1 MAQQSLARSSL
12 TMVGGSLASRVL
24 GTVRAGLLTA
34 IIGAQ
39 AAGDAFSLANTLP
52 NVLYVLAAGGILNA
66 VLIPALS
73 RAMKLEDGG
82 QEFTDRVIT
91 VAVTGMLVLTALVT
105 AGAGFFVWLLAGSRS
120 PEFKDLAVA
129 FSLICLPQ
137 IFFYGLFALLGQI
150 LNAKG
155 RFGAFAWA
163 PFLAN
168 VVAVAGLLVFIVL
181 FPAPHLTGPRGQP
194 LPRPPELWTGPMIW
208 LFAGSA
214 TLSVVVQALWLV
226 PALRRSGF
234 TYRPRWGLRGVGL
247 GGVSRL
253 ALWAFAGLAVSQL
266 GFFITQAALNQAASH
281 GPRDDPV
288 RGPAVYAIAFTIFML
303 PHAFVTVSII
313 TALFPR
319 LAAASADGD
328 VARLKA
334 DYRRGLVLP
343 LVANV
348 PVMVFVMVA
357 AEPIVTLL
365 NPGVDRRSLEVAAV
379 VLVVMILGIVPFGV
393 DLLCYR
399 LLFAEEDGRSPFRMQ
414 VALTSVTLLAG
425 ALTLVLDPRW
435 AVGVLA
441 FGQTIGN
448 VVSSSI
454 GVWTVRRRLGP
465 LGLSQVVDAA
475 ARVGVAAAAAGLL
488 AWGTMTVVSPIL
500 DDPEGPRGMSVAER
514 VFSNA
519 FAVGLVGLVFAA
531 VYLLLAH
538 ALHVR
543 EVREVADLVRRKVR
557 RTEVPASR

>member
-1 MAQQSLARSSL
+1 MAAPSLARSSL
-12 TMVGGSLASRVL
+12 TMVSGSFASRLL
-24 GTVRAGLLTA
+24 GTIRAGLLTA

-82 QEFTDRVIT
+82 REFTDRVVT
-91 VAVTGMLVLTALVT
+91 VAVTAMLALTVVVT
-105 AGAGFFVWLLAGSRS
+105 AGAGVFVWLLAGSRS
-120 PEFKDLAVA
+120 PAFQDLAVA
-129 FSLICLPQ
+129 FALICLPQ
-137 IFFYGLFALLGQI
+137 VFFYGLFALLGQI

-163 PFLAN
+163 PFMAN
-168 VVAVAGLLVFIVL
+168 VVAVAGLLIFIVL
-181 FPAPHLTGPRGQP
+181 FPAPRLTGERGES
-194 LPRPPELWTGPMIW
+194 LPRPPELWSGPMIW

-214 TLSVVVQALWLV
+214 TLSVVVQALWLL
-226 PALRRSGF
+226 PALRRTGF

-266 GFFITQAALNQAASH
+266 GFFITQAALNRAASQ
-281 GPRDDPV
+281 GSRDDPV
-288 RGPAVYAIAFTIFML
+288 LGPAVYAIAFTIFML

-319 LAAASADGD
+319 LAQAAADGD
-328 VARLKA
+328 LPRLKA

-365 NPGVDRRSLEVAAV
+365 NPGVDRRSLGVAAA
-379 VLVVMILGIVPFGV
+379 VLVVMMLGIVPFGI
-393 DLLCYR
+393 DLLSYR
-399 LLFAEEDGRSPFRMQ
+399 LLFAEEDGRSTFRMQ

-425 ALTLVLDPRW
+425 VLTLVLQPRW

-441 FGQTIGN
+441 FGQTLGN

-454 GVWTVRRRLGP
+454 GVWTVRRRLGS
-465 LGLSQVVDAA
+465 LGLARVLDAA
-475 ARVGVAAAAAGLL
+475 ARVAVAATGAGLL
-488 AWGTMTVVSPIL
+488 AWGAMTVLAPVL
-500 DDPEGPRGMSVAER
+500 ADPDGPRGMSVTQR
-514 VFSNA
+514 IFTNGL
-519 FAVGLVGLVFAA
+519 AVGLLGLVFGV

-543 EVREVADLVRRKVR
+543 EVREIADLVRRRVG
-557 RTEVPASR
+557 RTPVTAAR